1 MDRIAN
7 NESLVICAILDA
19 LVCDVNQMAKL
30 YLIVVMSVDRAI
42 RNRVERYSSYN
53 DMVRA
58 ESGFDRALNRKF
70 IEMQLVFLNAMTML
84 MLSGKIE
91 KQDKNRLDL
100 TSDGAKMAFDFQN
113 IEGINPV
120 WRAAQHNARLMLP
133 NPGFYHGIHCA
144 ATLVGKPIMEKTVN
158 TGIHYVFVLQI
169 QPDCFPIN
177 LNSPK
182 SSRP

>member
-7 NESLVICAILDA
+7 NESLVICAILNA
-19 LVCDVNQMAKL
+19 LVGDVNQMAKL

-91 KQDKNRLDL
+91 KQEKNRLDL

-113 IEGINPV
+113 IEGIV
-120 WRAAQHNARLMLP
+120 VDEVKTAVMVLSEL
-133 NPGFYHGIHCA
+133 CK
-144 ATLVGKPIMEKTVN
+144 GKDDKSLYTDLKI
-158 TGIHYVFVLQI
+158 VL
-169 QPDCFPIN
+169 
-177 LNSPK
+177 
-182 SSRP
+182 